1 MTCIVGC
8 IHNGKVFL
16 AGDQLG
22 SNGYYKENHEKLT
35 KVFKVG
41 EFLIG
46 YTTSFRMGQ
55 ILQYSWTP
63 PTIYHGQDEDS
74 YIFNDVVKSLSSV
87 FEANKYGKKDGVEES
102 TGVFLV
108 GWRGRLF
115 TVQSNL
121 SVLEHDHFAAC
132 GCGEDYARGAMY
144 TLSESGH
151 LDDDPVEFL
160 SFAIKSAAY
169 FSCGVGNTITFVTE
183 E

>member
-63 PTIYHGQDEDS
+63 PAIYHGQ
-74 YIFNDVVKSLSSV
+74 SS
-87 FEANKYGKKDGVEES
+87 F
-102 TGVFLV
+102 
-108 GWRGRLF
+108 
-115 TVQSNL
+115 
-121 SVLEHDHFAAC
+121 C
-132 GCGEDYARGAMY
+132 
-144 TLSESGH
+144 
-151 LDDDPVEFL
+151 P
-160 SFAIKSAAY
+160 
-169 FSCGVGNTITFVTE
+169 
-183 E
+183 